1 MSLSELQT
9 ARRLPPLETG
19 DQPSS
24 EEFLRRYEAMPHL
37 KKAELIDGVVYVASP
52 TPWDFH
58 AVPHAALN
66 MVLGAYWAHTP
77 GIQAG
82 ISGTVR
88 LDVKNVPQ
96 PDLTLI
102 ILPKHGGQVR
112 FDEDGYIAG
121 APELVGEISA
131 STASI
136 DLNKKFRLY
145 LRHQVS
151 EYIVWRVYDE
161 QIDWF
166 IRRDGRFERLQP
178 DGSGVYRSEAFP
190 GLWVDAQALIR
201 LALLR
206 ALQVLQQ
213 GIASPEHADFVGR
226 LAQAVARPPAGA

>member
-1 MSLSELQT
+1 MSLSELKT

-19 DQPSS
+19 DQLSS

-52 TPWDFH
+52 TRWDEH
-58 AVPHAALN
+58 AVPHQALA
-66 MVLGAYWAHTP
+66 LLLSSYWAYTP
-77 GIQAG
+77 GTQG
-82 ISGTVR
+82 GDSGTVR
-88 LDVKNVPQ
+88 LDMKNVPQ

-102 ILPKHGGQVR
+102 ILPSHGGRVR
-112 FDEDGYIAG
+112 FDEGGYIAG
-121 APELVGEISA
+121 ASELVGEISA

-161 QIDWF
+161 EIDWF
-166 IRRDGRFERLQP
+166 VRREGRFERLQP
-178 DGSGVYRSEAFP
+178 DGSGVYRSEAFR
-190 GLWVDAQALIR
+190 GLWLDAQALIK
-201 LALLR
+201 LDLLR

-213 GIASPEHADFVGR
+213 GLASPEHEDFVQR
-226 LAQAVARPPAGA
+226 LAQAAARPAAGA